1 MDIDPFGNAAEHE
14 WLENELRAERNFVS
28 AVLFRELLESAPD
41 ALVIVDR
48 DGRIV
53 LVNAQ
58 TEQLFGYQRDELIG
72 ATVEILLPAR
82 FQEAHIGHR
91 AGYFA
96 DPRTRP
102 MASGLE
108 LYGRRKDGTEFP
120 VEISLSPVKTPAGL
134 LAMSA
139 IRDLTQTQRWQELEI
154 LYALDR
160 VLSQANRPEDVA
172 KLAAEETLPL
182 LHFDAAA
189 AFQVDPR
196 SQALKLLHAHALPP
210 EVLAVSEELP
220 LGAGVAGQ
228 AVAER
233 RPILLPIEDYPA
245 MGVPRLAD
253 AIRQEGF
260 LTVAATPLLAHGHV
274 YGALSLLSRQRLR
287 ASPRMLSLLTSVGTQ
302 IGLAVSYAAER
313 EQLASQERLASLG
326 RLAAGVA
333 HELNNPLARILMEL
347 DMLQTDLAG
356 AHVLTAET
364 LSQYL
369 TSIGEAAERMKRI
382 MQGLSAYAKPP
393 LPEPTLLNIGELLAA
408 TQELVA
414 YPARKSR
421 VSIAVDAPGSLPRVT
436 GDRSQ
441 VMQVLLNLTTNAI
454 EAMAATGG
462 LLTLSA
468 QVQDDGM
475 RSPGQDAPRAAPGAT
490 VSVEVSD
497 TGPGIPLE
505 VLPQI
510 WEPFY
515 TTKSE
520 GTGLGLSI
528 VRSLVAKQPGAAI
541 AVQSR
546 LGRGTTFTLTL
557 PVAPAH

>member
-1 MDIDPFGNAAEHE
+1 MDIEPFGKAAEHE

-48 DGRIV
+48 EGRIV

-58 TEQLFGYQRDELIG
+58 TEQLFGYQREELIG
-72 ATVEILLPAR
+72 ATVEILLPER
-82 FQEAHIGHR
+82 FQEAHTGHR

-120 VEISLSPVKTPAGL
+120 VEISLSPVNTPAGL

-139 IRDLTQTQRWQELEI
+139 IRDLTQTRRWQELEI

-160 VLSQANRPEDVA
+160 VLGQANRPEDVA
-172 KLAAEETLPL
+172 RLAAEQTSRL
-182 LHFDAAA
+182 LGFDAAA
-189 AFQVDPR
+189 AFLLDPR
-196 SQALKLLHAHALPP
+196 AQILRLLHAHALPP
-210 EVLAVSEELP
+210 QVLAESVELP
-220 LGAGVAGQ
+220 LHAGVAGQ

-233 RPILLPIEDYPA
+233 RPILLAIEEYPA
-245 MGVPRLAD
+245 IGIPKLAD

-274 YGALSLLSRQRLR
+274 YGALSLVSRRRLR

-302 IGLAVSYAAER
+302 IGLAVSYADER
-313 EQLASQERLASLG
+313 EQVASQERLASLG
-326 RLAAGVA
+326 RLAAGIA

-356 AHVLTAET
+356 APVLTAEQ
-364 LSQYL
+364 LSPSVS
-369 TSIGEAAERMKRI
+369 SIEEAAERMKRI
-382 MQGLSAYAKPP
+382 MQGLSTYAKPP

-414 YPARKSR
+414 YPARKSQI
-421 VSIAVDAPGSLPRVT
+421 SIAVDAQDNLPRVA

-441 VMQVLLNLTTNAI
+441 LMQVLLNLTTNAI
-454 EAMAATGG
+454 EAMAPTGG
-462 LLTLSA
+462 LLTLRA
-468 QVQDDGM
+468 QVQDDDA
-475 RSPGQDAPRAAPGAT
+475 PGQAPDVPRAAPGMR
-490 VSVEVSD
+490 VSIEVSD

-528 VRSLVAKQPGAAI
+528 VRSLVAKQPGASI
-541 AVQSR
+541 AVESR
-546 LGRGTTFTLTL
+546 LGHGTTFTLTM
-557 PVAPAH
+557 PVVPRH